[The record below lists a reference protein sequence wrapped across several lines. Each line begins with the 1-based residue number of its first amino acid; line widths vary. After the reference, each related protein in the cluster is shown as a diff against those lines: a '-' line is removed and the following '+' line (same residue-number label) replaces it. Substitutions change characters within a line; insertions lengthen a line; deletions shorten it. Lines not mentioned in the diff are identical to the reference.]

1 MPYSIGS
8 GAPLA
13 PHGPFSSAPY
23 PDSFMGTHKDGAGQL
38 WDQTLHSVMGFLWS
52 RFLSGSWQALSGPVQ
67 RSDKTLPALAFSTQ
81 GRKKKKKLQNYTQNY
96 SPTSGGT
103 VCIWGGFTAALDLK
117 PPHLDVLS
125 AR

>member
-1 MPYSIGS
+1 MPFSIGS

-38 WDQTLHSVMGFLWS
+38 LDQTLHSVMGFLWS

-81 GRKKKKKLQNYTQNY
+81 GGKKKKK
-96 SPTSGGT
+96 
-103 VCIWGGFTAALDLK
+103 K
-117 PPHLDVLS
+117 PPKTTAPRLVAQYAYEVDLLQ
-125 AR
+125 RWT